1 MTLIYGLGQIN
12 EGDTM
17 CWFRVIEVSKSLT
30 IIINYDGEK
39 GFETENGERKKKD
52 IDENRNIIEERKS

>member
-39 GFETENGERKKKD
+39 GFETENGERKKK
-52 IDENRNIIEERKS
+52 ILMKIEI